1 MSEVL
6 RFVALGDSLTEGV
19 GDPVGGA
26 WRGWAEL
33 LSAGLA
39 PDGTPVEF
47 HNFAA
52 SGAQTSDVLARQMPQ
67 ALALRPDIASVLVG
81 VNDTLRR
88 TFDIHAVAARLDHV
102 YAAFTEQ
109 GAV

>member
-1 MSEVL
+1 MSAVL

-33 LSAGLA
+33 LSTGLT

-47 HNFAA
+47 HNFA
-52 SGAQTSDVLARQMPQ
+52 GER
-67 ALALRPDIASVLVG
+67 RPDI
-81 VNDTLRR
+81 
-88 TFDIHAVAARLDHV
+88 
-102 YAAFTEQ
+102 
-109 GAV
+109 